1 MQINVRLA
9 ATATACEVVPQQ
21 AVAEGS
27 PFQFLSDHKGV
38 MATFRHQPPRAG
50 RGRAVKAP

>member
-1 MQINVRLA
+1 MQINVRLV